1 MGLED
6 LAGFL
11 RRRRR
16 VALDTSIFVY
26 HVEGNPR
33 YLSATDHLFAWLERP
48 LSSAVTSCI
57 SMTELLVQPI
67 RESDEKLVGEFFLL
81 LTRYPHLEWMPTTVP
96 IAALAAR
103 FRATYRLRTPDALQA
118 ATAVYSAATGL
129 ITNDVSF
136 RRLTEIQ
143 VLVLDAALQERRNRQ
158 ILADLVRTYIET
170 GEPVSSRAISKRFEE
185 SLSTATIRNIM
196 ADLEDGGYLY
206 QPHTSAGRVPTA
218 AAYRFF
224 AQEIASQATLTMED
238 RNWINREMSGANS
251 AAEITERAGHVLAEV
266 SRGVGI
272 IVSPPLR
279 RAVLEHARMWLLP
292 DGRVVVVLISP
303 GGNTRDKVLRP
314 SRVFTQ
320 PELDATADFL
330 NRHYSGWML
339 DAIRSDLLQKLAT
352 ERERYETLAQSALTL
367 CDPAILS
374 ETSTQQIYVEGASQ
388 FVGTPEFADQGHL
401 RELLAAIEE
410 KHRLVSVLNACIETP
425 EPVFVQIGIKEIS
438 QAGHNLA
445 LISAP
450 YSGHD
455 QVQGSL
461 GVLGPTRIDYERAM
475 TAVAYVAQLFSEALQ
490 KIE

>member
-1 MGLED
+1 M
-6 LAGFL
+6 
-11 RRRRR
+11 R
-16 VALDTSIFVY
+16 
-26 HVEGNPR
+26 NP
-33 YLSATDHLFAWLERP
+33 
-48 LSSAVTSCI
+48 
-57 SMTELLVQPI
+57 
-67 RESDEKLVGEFFLL
+67 
-81 LTRYPHLEWMPTTVP
+81 
-96 IAALAAR
+96 
-103 FRATYRLRTPDALQA
+103 
-118 ATAVYSAATGL
+118 
-129 ITNDVSF
+129 
-136 RRLTEIQ
+136 
-143 VLVLDAALQERRNRQ
+143 ALQERRNRQ

-224 AQEIASQATLTMED
+224 AQEIASQATLTVED

-314 SRVFTQ
+314 GRTFTQ

-330 NRHYSGWML
+330 NRNYSGWTL
-339 DAIRSDLLQKLAT
+339 DAIRNDLLQKLAT

-374 ETSTQQIYVEGASQ
+374 ETSVQQIYVEGAAQ
-388 FVGTPEFADQGHL
+388 FVGTPEFADQAHL

-410 KHRLVSVLNACIETP
+410 KNRLVSVLNACIETP

>member
-1 MGLED
+1 M
-6 LAGFL
+6 
-11 RRRRR
+11 R
-16 VALDTSIFVY
+16 
-26 HVEGNPR
+26 NP
-33 YLSATDHLFAWLERP
+33 
-48 LSSAVTSCI
+48 
-57 SMTELLVQPI
+57 
-67 RESDEKLVGEFFLL
+67 
-81 LTRYPHLEWMPTTVP
+81 
-96 IAALAAR
+96 
-103 FRATYRLRTPDALQA
+103 
-118 ATAVYSAATGL
+118 
-129 ITNDVSF
+129 
-136 RRLTEIQ
+136 
-143 VLVLDAALQERRNRQ
+143 ALQERRNRQ
-158 ILADLVRTYIET
+158 ILADLVRAYIET

-206 QPHTSAGRVPTA
+206 QPHTSAGRVPTP

-224 AQEIASQATLTMED
+224 AQEIASQATLSVED
-238 RNWINREMSGANS
+238 RGWIQRELSGAHS
-251 AAEITERAGHVLAEV
+251 AAEITEKAGHVLAEV

-279 RAVLEHARMWLLP
+279 SSVLEHARMWLLP

-314 SRVFTQ
+314 SRAFTQ

-330 NRHYSGWML
+330 NRHYTGWTL

-367 CDPAILS
+367 CDPAVLGDS
-374 ETSTQQIYVEGASQ
+374 VGQRVYVEGTSQ

-410 KHRLVSVLNACIETP
+410 KHRLVSVLNACIDTP

-438 QAGHNLA
+438 QAGENLA

-450 YSGHD
+450 YSGQD

-461 GVLGPTRIDYERAM
+461 GVLGPTRLDYERAM

-490 KIE
+490 KID

>member
-1 MGLED
+1 M
-6 LAGFL
+6 
-11 RRRRR
+11 R
-16 VALDTSIFVY
+16 
-26 HVEGNPR
+26 NP
-33 YLSATDHLFAWLERP
+33 
-48 LSSAVTSCI
+48 
-57 SMTELLVQPI
+57 
-67 RESDEKLVGEFFLL
+67 
-81 LTRYPHLEWMPTTVP
+81 
-96 IAALAAR
+96 
-103 FRATYRLRTPDALQA
+103 
-118 ATAVYSAATGL
+118 
-129 ITNDVSF
+129 
-136 RRLTEIQ
+136 
-143 VLVLDAALQERRNRQ
+143 ALQERRNRQ

-224 AQEIASQATLTMED
+224 AQEIASQATLTVED

-314 SRVFTQ
+314 GRSFTQ

-330 NRHYSGWML
+330 NRSYSGWTL
-339 DAIRSDLLQKLAT
+339 DAIRADLLQKLAT

-374 ETSTQQIYVEGASQ
+374 ETSVQQIYVEGAAQ
-388 FVGTPEFADQGHL
+388 FVGTPEFADQAHL

-410 KHRLVSVLNACIETP
+410 KNRLVSVLNACIETP